1 MEKYGQSVI
10 PSFLYSCDFQPSL
23 INNNRNPISY
33 LSPCSSVPSPNHNG
47 ESRSF
52 IVQAPREPAKKIEMF
67 SPAYYAACTAGGIL
81 SCGLT
86 HTGVTPLDLVK
97 CNMQVLLFQ
106 IYSNPSLP
114 SYFYQAPSCGL
125 F

>member
-10 PSFLYSCDFQPSL
+10 PGFLYSCDFARSL
-23 INNNRNPISY
+23 ISNRNPITYS
-33 LSPCSSVPSPNHNG
+33 SPCSSVPSPNNNG
-47 ESRSF
+47 QITTRKRSF

-67 SPAYYAACTAGGIL
+67 TPAYYAACTAGGIL

-97 CNMQVLLFQ
+97 CNMQVTLFKP
-106 IYSNPSLP
+106 YSNPSLP
-114 SYFYQAPSCGL
+114 SYFCL
-125 F
+125 LK